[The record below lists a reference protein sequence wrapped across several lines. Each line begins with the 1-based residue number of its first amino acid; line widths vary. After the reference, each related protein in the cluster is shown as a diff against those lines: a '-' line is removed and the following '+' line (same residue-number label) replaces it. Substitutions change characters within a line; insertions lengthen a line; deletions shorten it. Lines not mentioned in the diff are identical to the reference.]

1 MHREQ
6 HDCLGGGGDRELTN
20 DYLVGDEQFLTEAA
34 STGRRPTRDERDSRR
49 ALGERAADAGHGL
62 RLPVSDHLAAAPVIW
77 PRFSSPTNS
86 ALAALHWTVDA
97 FAEGYERAQRLA
109 VRHQETARRESH
121 RNAFDRVR
129 LRAYGSLPTS
139 T

>member
-6 HDCLGGGGDRELTN
+6 HDCLGGGGDRELTD

-62 RLPVSDHLAAAPVIW
+62 RLPVSEHLAAAPAIW

-86 ALAALHWTVDA
+86 A
-97 FAEGYERAQRLA
+97 LA

-121 RNAFDRVR
+121 RNAFARVR
-129 LRAYGSLPTS
+129 LRAYGRLPTS